1 MEVFMLSTRL
11 RVKELLKERRWTT
24 QVLAEKTGMSES
36 YLTHI
41 KNSTR
46 RWNEDALKK
55 LAEAFHL
62 EPTQLFEQTDQVA
75 TEFISPAISLQKP
88 DDQEGKKM
96 VRLVPIM
103 GEIPAQPSEFNNSM
117 IQTETGYVGKFMP
130 VIWPGKAPLFCLHLR
145 VSSYAPTF
153 SKGDYIII
161 APDEEIKSGDVVALE
176 YGKDE
181 LIRTIVI
188 INFTESI
195 IVLESLSGQA
205 SPIALVKNKDH
216 YRIIGKV
223 IYRYQKIAQ

>member
-1 MEVFMLSTRL
+1 MVSTRL

-24 QVLAEKTGMSES
+24 KVLAEKTGMSES

-55 LAEAFHL
+55 LSEAFQL
-62 EPTQLFEQTDQVA
+62 EPTQLFELTA
-75 TEFISPAISLQKP
+75 TTTGHEFVSPAVSLQKP
-88 DDQEGKKM
+88 DDQENKKH
-96 VRLVPIM
+96 VRLVPVM
-103 GEIPAQPSEFNNSM
+103 GEIPAQPSEFNNVM
-117 IQTETGYVGKFMP
+117 IQTETGYSGKFMP
-130 VIWPGKAPLFCLHLR
+130 IVWPGRAPLFCLHLR
-145 VSSYAPTF
+145 TSSLAPTF
-153 SKGDYIII
+153 SKGDYLII
-161 APDEEIKSGDVVALE
+161 APDEEIKSGDTVAIE

-181 LIRTIVI
+181 LVRTIVA

-195 IVLESLSGQA
+195 IVLEALSGQA